1 MSTREPKGKL
11 VTRLM
16 AMPKDLNAN
25 GDVFGGWVLSHLDI
39 AGAALAKEISR
50 SRVVTVAV
58 DSMSF
63 DNPVHM
69 GEFVCFYAENLGI
82 GKTSIRIGLEAWA
95 IDLTHK
101 HEEHRLVSAAT
112 FTYVALGEDGKPAP
126 IQQN

>member
-1 MSTREPKGKL
+1 MTAREPKGKL

-16 AMPKDLNAN
+16 TMPKDLNPN
-25 GDVFGGWVLSHLDI
+25 GDIFGGWVLSHLDI

-63 DNPVHM
+63 DNPIQM

-82 GKTSIRIGLEAWA
+82 GNTSIRIGLEAWA

-112 FTYVALGEDGKPAP
+112 FTYVALDENGRPTS
-126 IQQN
+126 IR